1 MRSQIFLII
10 VFSLIALWPFFKT
23 GYFESHDGEWMVIRF
38 SAFHQTL
45 VSGQI
50 PVRFVDRLNNNYG
63 YPVLNF
69 LYPLPFYLAEIPK
82 ILGFGFV
89 DSIKIVFVISTVASA
104 VAMFWALSQVFYK
117 WASFTGAILYI
128 FAPYRF
134 VDLYV
139 RGSLGE
145 IVAFVFLP
153 LIFGAIFKIA
163 KDQKIFLPV
172 MAFLI
177 SFLILSH
184 NVIAVIFL
192 PFLLVVSLI
201 IIKKEKWQIISSFVA
216 GILIASF
223 FWIPAVY
230 DLKFVK
236 LSEIKVS
243 NVVDHLVGIRELTV
257 PSWGYGPRPIGLESF
272 SPQVGLIALAIVFS
286 VLYLRFTKKT
296 GEKLINFMLIIFT
309 SSFFLMTKYS
319 LSFWQYIP
327 GIDIIQFPWRFL
339 SLSSFFLMT
348 KYSLSFWQYI
358 PGIDIIQF
366 PWRFLSLNIFIAAFL
381 VAYVIN
387 HVKEQKLI
395 AIIIVLAAI
404 ISTIVY
410 TKPKTFVNRDDGFYS
425 TNEDSTT
432 VRDEYLPLWV
442 KEKPKSRANQKIE
455 IISGDAQITSS
466 EIKQTNYKAAITA
479 QNDSTIQI
487 NTIYFPGWQVKID
500 GRKTSIDYQN
510 QNGLITFQLPQG
522 VHEVIIKYNKT
533 PVHLASEIIS
543 LVAIIVTGSYLYNL
557 WRKQNS

>member
-339 SLSSFFLMT
+339 SL
-348 KYSLSFWQYI
+348 
-358 PGIDIIQF
+358 
-366 PWRFLSLNIFIAAFL
+366 NIFIAAFL

>member
-1 MRSQIFLII
+1 MKKYYLVLIAL
-10 VFSLIALWPFFKT
+10 SLIALWPFFKK
-23 GYFESHDGEWMVIRF
+23 GYFETHDGEWIVIRF
-38 SAFHQTL
+38 TAFHQTL
-45 VSGQI
+45 ASGQF

-82 ILGFGFV
+82 LLGFGFV
-89 DSIKIVFVISTVASA
+89 DSIKIIFVASTFA
-104 VAMFWALSQVFYK
+104 SAFAMYWALIQIFTK
-117 WASFTGAILYI
+117 WAAFAGAIVYI
-128 FAPYRF
+128 FTPYRF

-230 DLKFVK
+230 DLKFVRF
-236 LSEIKVS
+236 SQIKVS
-243 NVVDHLVGIRELTV
+243 SVVDHLVGLRELII
-257 PSWGYGPRPIGLESF
+257 PSWGYGPRPSGLESF
-272 SPQVGLIALAIVFS
+272 SPQIGIVVLSIVFS
-286 VLYLRFTKKT
+286 VLYLRFAKKT
-296 GEKLINFMLIIFT
+296 KELLIDFMLVIFAI
-309 SSFFLMTKYS
+309 SFFLMTKYS
-319 LSFWQYIP
+319 LPFWQDVP
-327 GIDIIQFPWRFL
+327 GVDIIQFPWRL
-339 SLSSFFLMT
+339 LL
-348 KYSLSFWQYI
+348 LV
-358 PGIDIIQF
+358 
-366 PWRFLSLNIFIAAFL
+366 IFITAFL
-381 VAYVIN
+381 GGYVIN

-410 TKPKTFVNRDDGFYS
+410 TKPKAFVNRGDGFYA

-442 KEKPKSRANQKIE
+442 KEKPKTRADQKIE
-455 IISGDAQITSS
+455 LSLSDAEINSEQIKNTS
-466 EIKQTNYKAAITA
+466 YKANIFARKDTKV
-479 QNDSTIQI
+479 QI
-487 NTIYFPGWQVKID
+487 NTIYFPGWQVKSD
-500 GRKTSIDYQN
+500 GRNIPIEYQN
-510 QNGLITFQLPQG
+510 KYGLINFNLPQG
-522 VHEVIIKYNKT
+522 EHEVIIKYNKT

-543 LVAIIVTGSYLYNL
+543 LLAIIATGGYLSYL
-557 WRKQNS
+557 WRKQIS